1 MRNRPR
7 IGQELLDVPM
17 GDMIRQM
24 AFAIAEAQLKLDENS
39 IEVAQMMGGLKTIY
53 DDNGNVTFTDSRVF
67 FGKEKVRLGD
77 AIDLFNSSTS
87 LGFKSELW
95 PQIRALVD
103 KDNTPASYGSS
114 IESVTAQTLP
124 TKTQSG
130 IIYYTGTFLG
140 TGGKYYRFIGFEE
153 GTTTA
158 KHEEVS
164 ELEVMRVKVR
174 SGQSVAAT
182 TFIPSRV
189 SMLELGFSP
198 TFYQFVDT
206 IIEVKIAIKY
216 TAESSST
223 TNVQTNNRQVIRSGS
238 VGLGGSV
245 LGGGIKARIGAT
257 SESSRTVVTSQVN
270 ATYSQKYSY
279 SAEGSSLLRTKLVPI
294 PPPAMLEER
303 VRQIMENYDEE
314 KAVDPTLTSG
324 T

>member
-1 MRNRPR
+1 
-7 IGQELLDVPM
+7 
-17 GDMIRQM
+17 MIRQM

-53 DDNGNVTFTDSRVF
+53 NDDGEVSFTDSRVF
-67 FGKEKVRLGD
+67 FGKEKITLGVGL
-77 AIDLFNSSTS
+77 DLFNSSNNA
-87 LGFKSELW
+87 GYKSELMKTLTNYCD
-95 PQIRALVD
+95 RKMLLTEYTESGYYSKVANFAALNMSHVNPNTFYIVKASNVD
-103 KDNTPASYGSS
+103 
-114 IESVTAQTLP
+114 TL
-124 TKTQSG
+124 TENDL
-130 IIYYTGTFLG
+130 I
-140 TGGKYYRFIGFEE
+140 YRFIGFDDSS
-153 GTTTA
+153 GTTKA
-158 KHEEVS
+158 VHEQVS
-164 ELEVMRVKVR
+164 FIEFLQLKLKN
-174 SGQSVAAT
+174 GAQVANSI
-182 TFIPSRV
+182 FIPSRV
-189 SMLELGFSP
+189 SMLELGFAP

-303 VRQIMENYDEE
+303 VRQIMQNYDEE
-314 KAVDPTLTSG
+314 RAIAPAE
-324 T
+324 